1 MDNTEEMVTMLNR
14 ISNPA
19 FFTVNGIITAA
30 NDAAAQR
37 QLCVGTDVRPLLITG
52 QEEFSQLQGG
62 SLFLTLQVCGIPS
75 CVCVTRLDNDRILFE
90 LEQDADQAELQHMA
104 LVAKTLRMPL
114 SDVMTIAS
122 QLFPVSGADSD
133 PAFQAKIA
141 KLNKGLYQITRVI
154 CNMSDAYRYGNS
166 APRTEIREIGSLM
179 QEYFSKGG
187 ALIEQSGICLRYTG
201 LTESVYTLVDAERLE
216 RAVGNILSNA
226 VKFSRKGGTI
236 HAQLVRRNKTLY
248 LTVQDDGPG
257 VPQNQKTGTYSRYRR
272 QPGLED
278 SRFGV
283 GIGMVL
289 IRQTAAA
296 HGGTVLLEH
305 GSDYG
310 LRLTMTLPI
319 RQPSDP
325 NVRSPMIHVDYAGE
339 LDHWLLELS
348 DCLPAE
354 LYGNERLN

>member
-1 MDNTEEMVTMLNR
+1 MDNTEEMVTMLNH

-19 FFTVNGIITAA
+19 FFAVDGIITAT
-30 NDAAAQR
+30 NEAAAQR
-37 QLCVGTDVRPLLITG
+37 QLCVGTDVRSLLVTG
-52 QEEFSQLQGG
+52 QEEFAQFQQGT
-62 SLFLTLQVCGIPS
+62 LFLTLQVCDIPS
-75 CVCVTRLDNDRILFE
+75 CVSVTRLDNDRMLFE

-104 LVAKTLRMPL
+104 LVAKTLRIPL
-114 SDVMTIAS
+114 ADVMTVTS
-122 QLFPVSGADSD
+122 QLFPFSSGDSD
-133 PAFQAKIA
+133 PALQAKLA
-141 KLNKGLYQITRVI
+141 KLNKGLYQITRVV
-154 CNMSDAYRYGNS
+154 CNMSDAYRYSNS

-179 QEYFSKGG
+179 KEFFSKGG
-187 ALIEQSGICLRYTG
+187 ALIEQSGISLHYTG
-201 LTESVYTLVDAERLE
+201 LSTPVYTLIDSEMLE

-226 VKFSRKGGTI
+226 VKFSQKGGTV
-236 HAQLVRRNKTLY
+236 HAQLVQRKKMLY
-248 LTVQDDGPG
+248 LTVQDDGTG
-257 VPQNQKTGTYSRYRR
+257 VPSNQKVSTYSRYRR

-289 IRQTAAA
+289 IRQAAAA

-305 GSDYG
+305 GSGYG

-339 LDHWLLELS
+339 LDHWLLELA

-354 LYGNERLN
+354 LYSNDALN